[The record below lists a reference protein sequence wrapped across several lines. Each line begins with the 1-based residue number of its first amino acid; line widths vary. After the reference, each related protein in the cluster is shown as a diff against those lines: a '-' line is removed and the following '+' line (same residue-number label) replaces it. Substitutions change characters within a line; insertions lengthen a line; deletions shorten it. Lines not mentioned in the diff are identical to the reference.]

1 MLGLIIPNQ
10 KRPSPCTT
18 STGLLARFP
27 WDFSRDRLSL
37 SATSA
42 PCGFDRSLAKTGF
55 TWATGR
61 KVASWDSVTRIIPSS
76 HATSTKRSSIE
87 ASKEGMGKAKRTA
100 PFLNVFFLIPNPD
113 LSRKSQHA
121 SKFLN
126 ELKAARPSVRR
137 PKVDAVPL

>member
-27 WDFSRDRLSL
+27 WDFSKDRLSL

-42 PCGFDRSLAKTGF
+42 PRGFDRSLASTGL
-55 TWATGR
+55 TCATGR
-61 KVASWDSVTRIIPSS
+61 KVASCDSVTRIIPSS
-76 HATSTKRSSIE
+76 HATSTNRSSIE

-100 PFLNVFFLIPNPD
+100 PFLNVFFLIPTQAF
-113 LSRKSQHA
+113 SRKSQQT

-126 ELKAARPSVRR
+126 ELKAALPSVLR
-137 PKVDAVPL
+137 PMVDAVPL

>member
-87 ASKEGMGKAKRTA
+87 ASKAGMGKAKRTA
-100 PFLNVFFLIPNPD
+100 PFLNVFFLIPKGA
-113 LSRKSQHA
+113 LSRESRQA
-121 SKFLN
+121 SNFLN
-126 ELKAARPSVRR
+126 ELKAALPSGHRPNL
-137 PKVDAVPL
+137 DAVPL